1 MLLIVLTFLLGLHVI
16 TVVYTDGSN
25 ISKLTGP
32 NTCPVIAVSHNT
44 YTPCHTIKDS
54 SGGGWY
60 VVISFIY

>member
-1 MLLIVLTFLLGLHVI
+1 MLLIVLMFLLGLHVI

-32 NTCPVIAVSHNT
+32 DTCPVIAVSHNK
-44 YTPCHTIKDS
+44 YTLCHTIKDL

-60 VVISFIY
+60 VMIFIY